1 MTKNSSRLP
10 QTGHELF
17 ILEAPTA
24 EDARLCRLDGQVLE
38 AQLKLTPL
46 KPKYYKAADKNEFAI
61 GLMEFKKSGCRFLHV
76 SCHGNDR
83 GTVFQLGRDSVNHE
97 EIVEMLKGSLTNN
110 RITFSACNA
119 GRSSLF
125 MNIIKRYKNSV
136 QSVMGFNTTIDIEL
150 ASAFW
155 ISYYTILTRL
165 TYAGRRAVD
174 ADVNHI
180 HVNGLA
186 KIIEALS
193 SLFNVNVRLCYP
205 VQKGSS
211 KSQAWFVCNELC
223 VPKGT
228 QWRQHKEE
236 LLI

>member
-1 MTKNSSRLP
+1 MPKNSLGMP
-10 QTGHELF
+10 QTEHELF
-17 ILEAPTA
+17 ILEAPTD
-24 EDARLCRLDGQVLE
+24 EDVRLHRLDGQVLE
-38 AQLKLTPL
+38 SQLKLTPL
-46 KPKYYKAADKNEFAI
+46 KPKYFKAENKSEFAN
-61 GLMEFKKSGCRFLHV
+61 GLIEFKRSGCRFLHI

-83 GTVFQLGRDSVNHE
+83 GTVFQLGRDSVNHN
-97 EIVEMLKGSLTNN
+97 EIVEMLKGCLTNN

-125 MNIIKRYKNSV
+125 MNIIKRYKNTV

-186 KIIEALS
+186 KIIEVLS

-205 VQKGSS
+205 LQKGSS
-211 KSQAWFVCNELC
+211 GSQVWFICTELC
-223 VPKGT
+223 VPKRT
-228 QWRQHKEE
+228 QWRQHKCE
-236 LLI
+236 LL